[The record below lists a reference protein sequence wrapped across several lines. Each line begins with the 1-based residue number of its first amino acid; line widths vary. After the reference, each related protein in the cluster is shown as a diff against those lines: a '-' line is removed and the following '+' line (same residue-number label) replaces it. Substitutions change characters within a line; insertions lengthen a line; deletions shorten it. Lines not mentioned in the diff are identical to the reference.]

1 MPCCK
6 GPSGS
11 GKTTLLDLL
20 GGRKTGSVGRQ
31 EGEIVVDG
39 VLGREGGVGT
49 RGAGGS
55 AYVMQ
60 VRREVQSKCT
70 AGVRVQIGA
79 SWSRLLW
86 AQFFVRDK
94 SVVVWARRWPV
105 RVV

>member
-1 MPCCK
+1 MFFFSI

-39 VLGREGGVGT
+39 VLGREGGVGN

-60 VRREVQSKCT
+60 VCLEETVMK
-70 AGVRVQIGA
+70 
-79 SWSRLLW
+79 
-86 AQFFVRDK
+86 K
-94 SVVVWARRWPV
+94 
-105 RVV
+105 